1 MTRRPHLPAA
11 LRLALLLALVLGGLG
26 VLVNTRRADPSAGQ
40 EQALQLAGALDAEN
54 ILEQTFTP
62 TRDGLSAVEV
72 FARVPP
78 GRLDARYTLTLSL
91 RQAGSGEE
99 LANKRL
105 TLVDARSHPRI
116 TFTFPP
122 QGDSAGQAYL
132 LRVES
137 NAPADTVSLLSS
149 REDIDPGGELRINGE
164 PTGRDLTLRVFTA
177 LLPRDLL
184 AGLARFAP
192 AYALL
197 LLVTLALAL
206 TGASV
211 LVLLGT
217 WPGEDLGERALWAV
231 GLGVSAALVLFLL
244 LGRSALWGMA
254 LLLLL
259 ALARLGL
266 HRSITKNAPPRLP
279 RLSAV
284 DAGLLAV
291 FLFALAVRLLQVQ
304 DVPVPMWTDGLDHWQ
319 MARRI
324 IEAGRMP
331 QGLLYH
337 IGYHS
342 LAVMFAEASG
352 APLHRALL
360 LFGQWI
366 SALNGPALYVLAVR
380 LFPRRARCAAL
391 LAALVLS
398 GFPSLPGYLINW
410 GRYPFLLGLTLLP
423 FTLAALME
431 AVRPATGRELA
442 RRLGLLALLLVGQFL
457 CHYGTLSFWLS
468 FGMVLLAVDRP
479 AWLRRLRLGRVMSG
493 LAGLFALLAAL
504 VWLRFGADILEE
516 LAETVAQSRQTA
528 GELSISEILQISLRA
543 GGVWAWT
550 AGALG
555 VVWSAFAARRALAL
569 SAGWFAAQ
577 AVLIA
582 AQAPL
587 LGYALASYANL
598 LIALALPLSLLA
610 GGLLA
615 GLWDAVPNRTWQGL
629 AFLALLLGGLSQV
642 GILNPTTLLFGP
654 ADAAAAQ
661 WITENTPPDSRFLI
675 NSAQWMGQMVPS
687 DGGGWI
693 EATTGRATI
702 YIDEQPPHDHLKD
715 LLLAQPVDYI
725 YVGRFPGLLSR
736 GELLS
741 IADYLI
747 PVYAR
752 SGITLYKVLPGE

>member
-1 MTRRPHLPAA
+1 
-11 LRLALLLALVLGGLG
+11 

-62 TRDGLSAVEV
+62 TRDGLAAVEV
-72 FARVPP
+72 FARIPP
-78 GRLDARYTLTLSL
+78 GRLDARYTLNLSL

-149 REDIDPGGELRINGE
+149 REDIDPNGELRINGE

-184 AGLARFAP
+184 AGLAGLAP
-192 AYALL
+192 EYALF

-211 LVLLGT
+211 LVLGI
-217 WPGEDLGERALWAV
+217 WPGQDLGERALWAV
-231 GLGVSAALVLFLL
+231 GVGLSAALVLFLL
-244 LGRSALWGMA
+244 LGLPALWGTA
-254 LLLLL
+254 LLPLL
-259 ALARLGL
+259 ALARMVIRRL
-266 HRSITKNAPPRLP
+266 ITKNAPPRLP
-279 RLSAV
+279 RASAV
-284 DAGLLAV
+284 DTGLLAV

-324 IEAGRMP
+324 VEAGRMP

-352 APLHRALL
+352 VPLHRALL

-380 LFPRRARCAAL
+380 LFPRRARSAAL

-423 FTLAALME
+423 FTLAALLE
-431 AVRPATGRELA
+431 AVQPATGRELV

-468 FGMVLLAVDRP
+468 FGMVLLAVDLP
-479 AWLRRLRLGRVMSG
+479 AWLRRRRLGRVVLG

-504 VWLRFGADILEE
+504 VWLRFGADIAGK
-516 LAETVAQSRQTA
+516 LAETIAQSRQTA
-528 GELSISEILQISLRA
+528 GELSYSEILQISLRA

-615 GLWDAVPNRTWQGL
+615 GLWDAIPGRAWQGL

-661 WITENTPPDSRFLI
+661 WIVENTPPDSRFLI

-702 YIDEQPPHDHLKD
+702 YFDEHPPHDHLKD

-725 YVGRFPGLLSR
+725 YLGRFPGLLSQ

-747 PVYAR
+747 PVYDCG
-752 SGITLYKVLPGE
+752 GITLYKVPPGE

>member
-62 TRDGLSAVEV
+62 TRDGLAAVEV
-72 FARVPP
+72 FARIPP
-78 GRLDARYTLTLSL
+78 GRLDARYTLNLSL

-137 NAPADTVSLLSS
+137 NAPPDTVSLLSS
-149 REDIDPGGELRINGE
+149 RKDINPDGELRINGE
-164 PTGRDLTLRVFTA
+164 PAGRDLTLRVFTA

-192 AYALL
+192 DYALL

-217 WPGEDLGERALWAV
+217 WPGDDLGERALWAV
-231 GLGVSAALVLFLL
+231 GLGLSAALVLFLL

-254 LLLLL
+254 LLPLL

-304 DVPVPMWTDGLDHWQ
+304 DVPVPMWTDGLEHWQ
-319 MARRI
+319 MARQI

-331 QGLLYH
+331 QGLIYH

-352 APLHRALL
+352 VPLHRALL

-380 LFPRRARCAAL
+380 LFPRRARPAAL
-391 LAALVLS
+391 LAALVLAA
-398 GFPSLPGYLINW
+398 FPSLPGYLINW

-423 FTLAALME
+423 FTLAALLE
-431 AVRPATGRELA
+431 AVRPATGRALA
-442 RRLGLLALLLVGQFL
+442 RRLGLLALLLVSQFL

-468 FGMVLLAVDRP
+468 FGAVLLAVDRP
-479 AWLRRLRLGRVMSG
+479 AWLRRLRLGRVLLG
-493 LAGLFALLAAL
+493 LAGPFALLAAL
-504 VWLRFGADILEE
+504 VWLRFGAGILEK
-516 LAETVAQSRQTA
+516 LTETIIQSRQTA
-528 GELSISEILQISLRA
+528 GELSYSEILQISLRA
-543 GGVWAWT
+543 GGVWIWT
-550 AGALG
+550 AGAFG
-555 VVWSAFAARRALAL
+555 AVWSAFTARRALAL

-577 AVLIA
+577 ALLITV
-582 AQAPL
+582 QAPF

-615 GLWDAVPNRTWQGL
+615 GLWDAVPGRTWQGL
-629 AFLALLLGGLSQV
+629 VFLALLLGGLSQV

-654 ADAAAAQ
+654 ADADAAQ
-661 WITENTPPDSRFLI
+661 WIADNTPPGSRLLI
-675 NSAQWMGQMVPS
+675 NSAQWMDKVVPS

-693 EATTGRATI
+693 EAVTGRETT
-702 YIDEQPPHDHLKD
+702 YIEDLPSPDDLGE

-725 YVGRFPGLLSR
+725 YLGRFPGLLSR
-736 GELLS
+736 EGLLS
-741 IADYLI
+741 MGDHLT
-747 PVYAR
+747 PVYNR
-752 SGITLYKVLPGE
+752 GGTIIYKVLPGE